1 MTDALQAIVVATAAC
16 GILDAAAATTQA
28 ATLGVPAQRVWQSVA
43 SGLMGPRAFDRG
55 WHSGVIGIALHFAI
69 SFILATVYILE
80 SLRYPFLLTHPLI
93 SGALFGIAVYAVMNY
108 IVIPLSR
115 RPKRNFHLKFALTQL
130 LIHICIVGWSIAL
143 TAHYLLAP
151 TVH

>member
-28 ATLGVPAQRVWQSVA
+28 ATLGVPGQRVWQSVA